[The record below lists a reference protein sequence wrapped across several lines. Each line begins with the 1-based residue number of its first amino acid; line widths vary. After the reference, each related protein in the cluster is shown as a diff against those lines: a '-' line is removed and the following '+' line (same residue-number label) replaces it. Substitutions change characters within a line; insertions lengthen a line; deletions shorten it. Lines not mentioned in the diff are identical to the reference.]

1 MHLSLTPAFLVLEE
15 AIVTRMLTKAVLTHN
30 GGAATIKLLLIRGVV
45 KRAVGLRMSAVL
57 VYFTIVI
64 LRL

>member
-1 MHLSLTPAFLVLEE
+1 
-15 AIVTRMLTKAVLTHN
+15 MLTKAVLTHN